1 MRYQVEIVE
10 VAQRQIRDLSAQ
22 IQKRLVTRIRALADN
37 PRPSG
42 VVKLKGRTADHYRI
56 RVGDYR
62 VVYTIEDDV
71 LLVLVVSV
79 GHRREISR
87 DL

>member
-1 MRYQVEIVE
+1 MRYQVDFAKH
-10 VAQRQIRDLSAQ
+10 AQRHFRNLSPQ
-22 IQKRLVTRIRALADN
+22 VQKRLLPRIRALADN
-37 PRPSG
+37 PRPPG
-42 VVKLKGRTADHYRI
+42 VMQMAGDDVLYRL

-62 VVYTIEDDV
+62 VIYTIEDDV

-79 GHRREISR
+79 GHRKEIYR